1 MIKLWD
7 SSPIYA
13 LVPMGL
19 LGASDSTFVPHTMR
33 LYRYSVVYPS
43 RHLRVA
49 FGYNLFVTSLF
60 LNHLSLTWEK
70 HHRQLEVG

>member
-1 MIKLWD
+1 
-7 SSPIYA
+7 
-13 LVPMGL
+13 
-19 LGASDSTFVPHTMR
+19 MR

-60 LNHLSLTWEK
+60 LNHFSLTWEK